1 MAGKALPS
9 WSDVKPLLREKPPE
23 EVFKLLQDLFN
34 LSTENKALIA
44 ARLWVTQGR
53 EGIIEEYREKIVRQ
67 FEPKRGFPRL
77 DLRAARKAISDYKK
91 ATNDPLGT
99 IELML
104 SYLESGLTV
113 TEEYGDID
121 EPYYNSLESVLESL
135 VKMLKGAM
143 NAELYFTHED
153 RLRRLRSRTHDL
165 GWGIGDYFDDEISDL
180 AEFYKD
186 Q

>member
-1 MAGKALPS
+1 MAGKDLPK

-23 EVFKLLQDLFN
+23 EVFRLLQDLFN

-44 ARLWVTQGR
+44 ARLWVAQGR
-53 EGIIEEYREKIVRQ
+53 EGILDEYRERITRQ
-67 FEPKRGFPRL
+67 FEPKRGLPNL

-91 ATNDPLGT
+91 TTNDPLGV

-104 SYLESGLTV
+104 TYLESGLTV
-113 TEEYGDID
+113 TEQYGDID

-135 VKMLKGAM
+135 VKLLKGAR
-143 NAELYFTHED
+143 NAELYYTHED
-153 RLRRLRSRTHDL
+153 RLRALRSRTHDL
-165 GWGIGDYFDDEISDL
+165 GWGIGDVFDDEISEL